1 MAKMT
6 GEEAIRELS
15 YIADEMPSMECG
27 DWKEVIYMAIKA
39 IEILNNIRTEIEQMD
54 EGISSYHNDRPW
66 VFKDEVLQII
76 DKYRE
81 SEE

>member
-1 MAKMT
+1 MKIGDVYYEKHTVVGISKRT
-6 GEEAIRELS
+6 GEVSE
-15 YIADEMPSMECG
+15 
-27 DWKEVIYMAIKA
+27 
-39 IEILNNIRTEIEQMD
+39 TEIEEVKVLPFD
-54 EGISSYHNDRPW
+54 VIDKIRAKIANLEEGISSYHNDRPW